1 MVKSELIKRS
11 PLRLL
16 EKSIHGGVGSGKI
29 GVVASRKG
37 VGKTAFLV
45 HLSTDRL
52 FQGKHVIH
60 VSFAGRTDHIISWYE
75 DIFKEIARKRNLD
88 NAMEVHDDII
98 KNRVIMNFNQQGVE
112 MAQVVKSISAMVGEG
127 QFRADLLVIDG
138 YNFEEGSSDDLATI
152 RNFAAEQDMSVWI
165 SADLHRDDPAVDEHG
180 VPAALSPFMVE
191 TEVLI
196 TVVPEKEAIKLSL
209 LKDHANYVKEDLHL
223 LLDPKSLLIAE
234 E

>member
-1 MVKSELIKRS
+1 MIKSELIKRS

-16 EKSIHGGVGSGKI
+16 EKSIHGGVGAGKI

-52 FQGKHVIH
+52 FQEKHVIH

-98 KNRVIMNFNQQGVE
+98 KNRVIMNFNQKGVQ
-112 MAQVVKSISAMVGEG
+112 MAQVLKSINAMIAEG
-127 QFRADLLVIDG
+127 QFQADLLVVDG
-138 YNFEEGSSDDLATI
+138 YSFEEGSKEDLATI
-152 RNFAAEQDMSVWI
+152 REFAAEQNMTVWI
-165 SADLHRDDPAVDEHG
+165 SADLHRDDPEVDDHG
-180 VPAALSPFMVE
+180 VPAVLSPYMGE

-196 TVVPEKEAIKLSL
+196 TVIPEKDAIKLSL
-209 LKDHANYVKEDLHL
+209 LKDHDKYVKEDLHL